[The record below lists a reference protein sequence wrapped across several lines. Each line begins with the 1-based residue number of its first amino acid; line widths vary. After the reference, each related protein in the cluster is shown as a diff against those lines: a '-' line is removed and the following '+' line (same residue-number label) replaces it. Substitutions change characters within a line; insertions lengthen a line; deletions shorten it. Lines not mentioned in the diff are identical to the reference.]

1 MAHPSPPAITE
12 RDKDLP
18 LTVHDGQGGKRSLV
32 AGSDGTVRSGGAPA
46 PERIATGGMIDLQA
60 NGFAGID
67 FNSPG
72 ITAKQVDTALASMLS
87 CGTTCCLPTLITAPI
102 PQMERLLESLDR
114 AVAAS
119 RLGPLMVAG
128 YHLEGPFLSPEE
140 GYRGAHDPAAMSSA
154 SIETAKKLMQKASF
168 RPVRMW
174 TVAPEIDGV
183 VELVGHLAGQRV
195 LVALGHTGASASQI
209 AAAVAAG
216 ARLSTHLGNA
226 LPQLLPK
233 RSNVLIE
240 QLACDQ
246 LAASFIADGHH
257 LPAPF
262 LKMGLRCKGIE
273 RTVLITDA
281 ASPAGPHAPP
291 GNYRFSSFDLV
302 RDESGLVHKPGSTS
316 CAGSSAS
323 MADVAAH
330 VSRNCGFSLADIVT
344 TARTNPLK
352 LLGESELQQEGAPVN
367 FAEWRQD
374 GDGTWRVVAGHIG
387 RLQATLQ

>member
-1 MAHPSPPAITE
+1 MPAIAE
-12 RDKDLP
+12 RQADLP
-18 LTVHDGQGGKRSLV
+18 LLVHDAHGQERTVV
-32 AGSDGTVRSGGAPA
+32 AGRDGKIREADRGAA
-46 PERIATGGMIDLQA
+46 ASRIATGGMIDLQA

-72 ITAKQVDTALASMLS
+72 ITPEKVDQALASMLS
-87 CGTTCCLPTLITAPI
+87 CGTTACLPTLITAPI
-102 PQMERLLESLDR
+102 RQMQALLAELDA

-128 YHLEGPFLSPEE
+128 YHLEGPFLSPQA
-140 GYRGAHDPAAMSSA
+140 GYCGAHDPAAMQAA
-154 SIETAKKLMQKASF
+154 STRAAEALMEKASF

-174 TVAPEIDGV
+174 TVAPEVEGV
-183 VELVGHLAGQRV
+183 VDLIAHLAPQQV
-195 LVALGHTGASASQI
+195 LMALGHTAATGEQVG
-209 AAAVAAG
+209 AAVEAG

-240 QLACDQ
+240 QLACDR

-257 LPAPF
+257 LPPPF
-262 LKMGLRCKGIE
+262 LKMCLRSKGIE

-281 ASPAGPHAPP
+281 ASPAGPHATP
-291 GNYRFSSFDLV
+291 GSYRFSSFELV
-302 RDESGLVHKPGSTS
+302 RDEGGLVHKPGSAS

-330 VSRNCGFSLADIVT
+330 VSRHCGFSLADIVRA
-344 TARTNPLK
+344 ARDNPRQ
-352 LLGESELQQEGAPVN
+352 LLGDGADPTAAGAQAD
-367 FAEWRQD
+367 FAEWKQD
-374 GDGTWRVVAGHIG
+374 SDGTWQVTAAHLG
-387 RLQATLQ
+387 RLQATVH